1 MGVGAVEQ
9 RLDSGLVSLTRS
21 VNKISEASGV
31 DFKPIIETITK
42 QSGAVL
48 KQLDVDVKGLKNAIK
63 EHDIDLKPILTAVSK
78 VDCSSSLARLEA
90 VVKNES
96 SAVNSTL
103 EVTKRIEAKLPSLLS
118 PVQGD
123 IKTMIAEIDGKL
135 GSIQGEVLSALHGC
149 ITPLSEN
156 ISAIRKKPDLNLSPL
171 VDVIARNHQEAKA
184 AWKELNVGFDA
195 QAQYQKAFEET
206 ARSMD
211 EQRIGESRGILQ
223 ECENIRAMLDSI
235 DFTPVL
241 SALSTECAAVS
252 ERVEA
257 AQAASLT
264 QLEQE
269 SAGIL
274 KELCSSQDAAA
285 LQTQEVLTAIENTD
299 SQLKESQTKIHDV
312 VALIFA
318 KQPDHLQQVLDALQ
332 SFRTL
337 ATENQT
343 QTLQEFVDAKQN
355 NNESVLQ
362 ALKDLDLAVK
372 NADEQN
378 QARIN
383 KALDEIGE
391 DILPTG
397 LERVMDG
404 LERQDSLSGTIIAQ
418 IKKLSGGDK
427 CDKDIFWT
435 TPMSN
440 W

>member
-1 MGVGAVEQ
+1 MG
-9 RLDSGLVSLTRS
+9 
-21 VNKISEASGV
+21 IM
-31 DFKPIIETITK
+31 K
-42 QSGAVL
+42 QSGNIL
-48 KQLDVDVKGLKNAIK
+48 KQLDFLEKSVKSAVK
-63 EHDIDLKPILTAVSK
+63 ENNIDLTPILNAVSK
-78 VDCSSSLARLEA
+78 VDCSSNLAKLES

-96 SAVNSTL
+96 TAVNSTL
-103 EVTKRIEAKLPSLLS
+103 EVTKRIETKLPALLS
-118 PVQGD
+118 SVQGD
-123 IKTMIAEIDGKL
+123 IKTMIAEVDGKFE
-135 GSIQGEVLSALHGC
+135 SMQGEVLSALQGC

-156 ISAIRKKPDLNLSPL
+156 ISAIRAKPDLNLSPL
-171 VDVIARNHQEAKA
+171 VDVITRNQQEAKA
-184 AWKELNVGFDA
+184 AWKDLNVGIDA
-195 QAQYQKAFEET
+195 QAQCQKAFEEHV
-206 ARSMD
+206 RSME
-211 EQRIGESRGILQ
+211 EQRTGESSGILQ

-235 DFTPVL
+235 DFTAVL

-252 ERVEA
+252 EAVSERVDA
-257 AQAASLT
+257 AQAASLM

-269 SAGIL
+269 TAGIL
-274 KELCSSQDAAA
+274 KELSSSQDAAS
-285 LQTQEVLTAIENTD
+285 LQTQEVLTAIANTG

-312 VALIFA
+312 AALIYA
-318 KQPDHLQQVLDALQ
+318 KQPEHLQQVLEALQ
-332 SFRTL
+332 SFRAL

-343 QTLQEFVDAKQN
+343 QTLQEFADAKQN

-372 NADEQN
+372 NVDEQN
-378 QARIN
+378 QARLN

-418 IKKLSGGDK
+418 IKKLTGGDK
-427 CDKDIFWT
+427 CDKDMFWT